1 MADPLVSILIPAYN
15 ERHFGEAFASA
26 CAQQGVE
33 LEIVVCDDSP
43 GEAIGATVA
52 AARDPRVRYVKNPE
66 RLGFAGNFTQC
77 FTLARGV
84 MVKFLNDDDRLR
96 PGCVAVLGAILRANP
111 LVRLATSK
119 RQPIDAAGAA
129 LPDVAATMPI
139 TQVSA
144 IMSGRE
150 LGDFVLAHSINLIGE
165 PTTAMFR
172 RADLVLEDGGIFRWG
187 GRDYHCLADMSMWLR
202 LMEGG
207 LAYYAVVPLSDFR
220 IHAGQ
225 EQNREEVR
233 TRCLVERL
241 WIVRQA
247 RARGFLSA
255 PVAHRM
261 ALANL
266 RARVVPCLAI
276 PGLTASET
284 SALRELL
291 ADVEREIASLR

>member
-43 GEAIGATVA
+43 GGAIEATVA

-66 RLGFAGNFTQC
+66 RLGFSGNFTQC
-77 FTLARGV
+77 FTLARGE

-96 PGCVAVLGAILRANP
+96 PGCVAALGAILRANP

-119 RQPIDAAGAA
+119 RQPIDATGAA

-139 TQVSA
+139 TMVSA
-144 IMSGRE
+144 VMSGRE

-202 LMEGG
+202 LMEGA
-207 LAYYAVVPLSDFR
+207 LAYYAVVPFSDFR

-233 TRCLVERL
+233 ARCLVERL

-255 PVAHRM
+255 PVAYRM

-276 PGLTASET
+276 PGLTASES

-291 ADVEREIASLR
+291 ADVERDLASLR

>member
-1 MADPLVSILIPAYN
+1 
-15 ERHFGEAFASA
+15 
-26 CAQQGVE
+26 
-33 LEIVVCDDSP
+33 
-43 GEAIGATVA
+43 VA
-52 AARDPRVRYVKNPE
+52 A
-66 RLGFAGNFTQC
+66 
-77 FTLARGV
+77 
-84 MVKFLNDDDRLR
+84 
-96 PGCVAVLGAILRANP
+96 LGAILRANP

-139 TQVSA
+139 TKVSA

-172 RADLVLEDGGIFRWG
+172 RADLVLEEGSIFRWG

-202 LMEGG
+202 LMEGA
-207 LAYYAVVPLSDFR
+207 LTYYTVVPLSEFR

-247 RARGFLSA
+247 RVRGFLSS

-284 SALRELL
+284 SALQELL

>member
-1 MADPLVSILIPAYN
+1 
-15 ERHFGEAFASA
+15 
-26 CAQQGVE
+26 
-33 LEIVVCDDSP
+33 
-43 GEAIGATVA
+43 
-52 AARDPRVRYVKNPE
+52 
-66 RLGFAGNFTQC
+66 
-77 FTLARGV
+77 

-96 PGCVAVLGAILRANP
+96 PGCVAAPMPFFAPIRWCAWPRASASRSTRGRRASD
-111 LVRLATSK
+111 L
-119 RQPIDAAGAA
+119 
-129 LPDVAATMPI
+129 AATMLI
-139 TQVSA
+139 TVSA

-202 LMEGG
+202 LMEGA
-207 LAYYAVVPLSDFR
+207 LAYYAVVPFSEFR

-247 RARGFLSA
+247 RARGFLSS

-266 RARVVPCLAI
+266 RARVMPCLAI
-276 PGLTASET
+276 PGLTASESST
-284 SALRELL
+284 LQELL
-291 ADVEREIASLR
+291 TDVEREIASLR